1 MESLDRRYEIGDRSF
16 GAPAEVSPS
25 VGRGI
30 LDAPDLPLGGKVA
43 FAEQMT
49 DEGAKGRT
57 VHYPR
62 RHPHQ
67 SALRLTASPF
77 QGEAFCRGGPMWP
90 PASQGGAIMGPPREP
105 SEAGRVG
112 RGGAAK

>member
-67 SALRLTASPF
+67 SALRLTASPWE
-77 QGEAFCRGGPMWP
+77 GE
-90 PASQGGAIMGPPREP
+90 AIMGPPREP

-112 RGGAAK
+112 RGGAAE